1 MVLGSIA
8 FAKFLAHH
16 IAKVYVY
23 DLREKYFKRMA
34 MKSMRTTW
42 RSYNH
47 EYWGTEFAA
56 QYTAMHAAIHRH
68 TGHKNMNSPPL
79 STKFNK
85 KKKRL
90 GVSKKS
96 RAHLLVKQK
105 SIQEQQNDD
114 TSEPSTSVLDSI
126 KKKMPRPHDQT
137 FKICLLTTC
146 LPLASAFV
154 GIIGLIASY
163 LLQIIMHYIF
173 SGGGYEVN
181 FNRGFLDHF

>member
-1 MVLGSIA
+1 
-8 FAKFLAHH
+8 
-16 IAKVYVY
+16 
-23 DLREKYFKRMA
+23 
-34 MKSMRTTW
+34 
-42 RSYNH
+42 
-47 EYWGTEFAA
+47 
-56 QYTAMHAAIHRH
+56 MHAAIHRH

-114 TSEPSTSVLDSI
+114 TAELSTSVLDSI

-181 FNRGFLDHF
+181 FNRDFLDHF